1 MLAVSAGLLLA
12 PAAHAAGT
20 VQWDIQKHHPKARF
34 GRRAADTHEGV
45 ITNELTRGGYFA
57 TCSMGTPPQNLT
69 LQLDTGSSDI
79 WVPWNLATVCEEDKC
94 TLGNCAQWSP
104 RYKDYEQNPAADS
117 GALVDPNASS
127 TFTDAGKG
135 TFDISYVDGS
145 FSNGDYFMDTF
156 QIAGATV
163 SNVTMGLGLNT
174 TIAYGLV
181 GVGYTLNE
189 AIVDTENSLSAAY
202 PNLPVVMV
210 NEGLIGTNAYSLWL
224 NDLDSS
230 KGNILFGGVDTEKY
244 VGNLTRIDI
253 LENNKTNVYDSFLV
267 PVTSLLAVSGS
278 GTDELT
284 STEFPIE
291 VVLDS
296 GTTLSYLPSDIAEQ
310 IWREVGATYTPD
322 VGLALL
328 PCRMQNSEGH
338 FSFGFAG
345 PDGPRINVSMDEL
358 VLDLVTSGPPPTF
371 ISGPF
376 EGEDACEFGIQNSS
390 KSPFLLGDT
399 FLRSAYVVYDLVNNE
414 IGIAQTDFNAT
425 DSNIVAFE
433 SNGSTIPFATLVS
446 NQNLTAPTT
455 AASPSFAA
463 ESGFEAGTE
472 DNGAAVLP
480 LGIQQ
485 TLFVGFAML
494 MSFFLSA

>member
-1 MLAVSAGLLLA
+1 MHPWQLYATV
-12 PAAHAAGT
+12 PRFENYDDQKAADSAGT
-20 VQWDIQKHHPKARF
+20 V
-34 GRRAADTHEGV
+34 
-45 ITNELTRGGYFA
+45 N
-57 TCSMGTPPQNLT
+57 
-69 LQLDTGSSDI
+69 
-79 WVPWNLATVCEEDKC
+79 
-94 TLGNCAQWSP
+94 
-104 RYKDYEQNPAADS
+104 
-117 GALVDPNASS
+117 PNASS

-210 NEGLIGTNAYSLWL
+210 NEGLIDTNAYSLWL
-224 NDLDSS
+224 NDLDAN
-230 KGNILFGGVDTEKY
+230 KGNILFGGIDTEKY

-253 LENNKTNVYDSFLV
+253 LENNKTKVYDSFLV
-267 PVTSLLAVSGS
+267 PVTSLLAVSAS

-284 STEFPIE
+284 SSAFPIE

-310 IWREVGATYTPD
+310 IWTEVGATYTPE

-328 PCRMQNSEGH
+328 PCRMQKSEGH

-376 EGEDACEFGIQNSS
+376 EGEDACEFGIQNST

-425 DSNIVAFE
+425 GSNIVAFE
-433 SNGSTIPFATLVS
+433 GNGSTIPFATLVS

-463 ESGFEAGTE
+463 ESGFGAGTQ
-472 DNGAAVLP
+472 DSGSTASLP
-480 LGIQQ
+480 IGLGHS
-485 TLFVGFAML
+485 LFMGFAML
-494 MSFFLSA
+494 TSILLSA

>member
-1 MLAVSAGLLLA
+1 MSRAFAVLAVSAGLLLA
-12 PAAHAAGT
+12 PATNAAGT

-34 GRRAADTHEGV
+34 GRRAADTHEGD

-57 TCSMGTPPQNLT
+57 SCSLGTPAQNLT

-79 WVPWNLATVCEEDKC
+79 WVPWNLATACEEDQC
-94 TLGNCAQWSP
+94 TLGNF
-104 RYKDYEQNPAADS
+104 
-117 GALVDPNASS
+117 DPSASS
-127 TFTDAGKG
+127 TYTDIGKG
-135 TFDISYVDGS
+135 EFVIQYVDGS
-145 FSNGDYFMDTF
+145 FSKGDYFMDTF

-189 AIVDTENSLSAAY
+189 AIVDTEDSLSAAY

-224 NDLDSS
+224 NDLDAN
-230 KGNILFGGVDTEKY
+230 KGNILFGGIDTEKY
-244 VGNLTRIDI
+244 VGNLTRVDI
-253 LENNKTNVYDSFLV
+253 LENNKTGVYDSFLV
-267 PVTSLLAVSGS
+267 PITSLLAVSDS

-284 STEFPIE
+284 SSEFPIE

-296 GTTLSYLPSDIAEQ
+296 GTTLSYLPSDIAEH
-310 IWREVGATYTPD
+310 IWTEVGATYTPE

-328 PCRMQNSEGH
+328 PCRMQNSQGH

-345 PDGPRINVSMDEL
+345 ADGPKINVSMDEL

-425 DSNIVAFE
+425 ASNIVAFE
-433 SNGSTIPFATLVS
+433 GNGSTIPFSTLVS
-446 NQNLTAPTT
+446 NQTLSTPT

-463 ESGFEAGTE
+463 ESGFGVGTQE
-472 DNGAAVLP
+472 NGAAVVLP
-480 LGIQQ
+480 RSLEHS
-485 TLFVGFAML
+485 LVVGFAML
-494 MSFFLSA
+494 MSVFLAA

>member
-1 MLAVSAGLLLA
+1 MSRPFAVLAVSAGLLLA
-12 PAAHAAGT
+12 PAANAAGT
-20 VQWDIQKHHPKARF
+20 VQWDIQKNHPKARL

-79 WVPWNLATVCEEDKC
+79 WVPWNLATVCEEKC
-94 TLGNCAQWSP
+94 TLGNF
-104 RYKDYEQNPAADS
+104 
-117 GALVDPNASS
+117 DPNAST

-145 FSNGDYFMDTF
+145 FANGDYFMDTF

-230 KGNILFGGVDTEKY
+230 KGNILFGGIDTEKY
-244 VGNLTRIDI
+244 IGNLTRIDT
-253 LENNKTNVYDSFLV
+253 LENNKTGVFDSFLV
-267 PVTSLLAVSGS
+267 PVTSLLAVSAS

-296 GTTLSYLPSDIAEQ
+296 GTTLSYLPNDIAEQ
-310 IWREVGATYTPD
+310 IWREVGATYTPE

-328 PCRMQNSEGH
+328 PCRMQSSQGH

-376 EGEDACEFGIQNSS
+376 EGEDACEFGFQNSS

-399 FLRSAYVVYDLVNNE
+399 FLRSAYVVYDLMNNE

-425 DSNIVAFE
+425 GSNIVAFE
-433 SNGSTIPFATLVS
+433 GNGSTIPFSTLVF
-446 NQNLTAPTT
+446 NQNLTTPTT

-463 ESGFEAGTE
+463 ESGFEAGTQ

-480 LGIQQ
+480 LGLGH

-494 MSFFLSA
+494 MSIFLSA

>member
-1 MLAVSAGLLLA
+1 MAPGNCVRAGQVHPWQLYA
-12 PAAHAAGT
+12 TVPSYEIYHDQTATDPGGT
-20 VQWDIQKHHPKARF
+20 V
-34 GRRAADTHEGV
+34 
-45 ITNELTRGGYFA
+45 N
-57 TCSMGTPPQNLT
+57 
-69 LQLDTGSSDI
+69 
-79 WVPWNLATVCEEDKC
+79 
-94 TLGNCAQWSP
+94 
-104 RYKDYEQNPAADS
+104 
-117 GALVDPNASS
+117 PNASS
-127 TFTDAGKG
+127 TYTDAGKG

-156 QIAGATV
+156 EIAGATV

-224 NDLDSS
+224 NDLDAN
-230 KGNILFGGVDTEKY
+230 KGNILFGGIDTEKY

-253 LENNKTNVYDSFLV
+253 LENNKTQVYDSFLV
-267 PVTSLLAVSGS
+267 PVTSLLAVSAS

-284 STEFPIE
+284 SSEFPIE

-310 IWREVGATYTPD
+310 IWTEVGATYTPE

-328 PCRMQNSEGH
+328 PCRMQKSEGH

-345 PDGPRINVSMDEL
+345 PDGPKINVSMDEL

-414 IGIAQTDFNAT
+414 IGMAQTDFNAT

-433 SNGSTIPFATLVS
+433 GNGSTIPFATLVS

-463 ESGFEAGTE
+463 ESGFEAGTQ
-472 DNGAAVLP
+472 DSGATVVLP
-480 LGIQQ
+480 PGLGHSIV
-485 TLFVGFAML
+485 VGFVILA
-494 MSFFLSA
+494 SIFLSV

>member
-1 MLAVSAGLLLA
+1 MSRPFAVLAVSAGLLLIA
-12 PAAHAAGT
+12 PAANAAGT
-20 VQWDIQKHHPKARF
+20 VQWDIHKHHPKARF
-34 GRRAADTHEGV
+34 GRRAADNTHEGT

-57 TCSMGTPPQNLT
+57 TCSMGTPPQELT

-79 WVPWNLATVCEEDKC
+79 WVPWNMATVCEEERC
-94 TLGNCAQWSP
+94 TLGNF
-104 RYKDYEQNPAADS
+104 
-117 GALVDPNASS
+117 DPKASS

-145 FSNGDYFMDTF
+145 FANGDYFMDSF
-156 QIAGATV
+156 EIAGATV

-174 TIAYGLV
+174 TITYGLA
-181 GVGYTLNE
+181 GVGYMLNE
-189 AIVDTENSLSAAY
+189 AIVDTENSTDAAY

-210 NEGLIGTNAYSLWL
+210 NEGLINTNAYSLWL

-253 LENNKTNVYDSFLV
+253 LVNNKTNVYDSFLV
-267 PVTSLLAVSGS
+267 PVTSLLAVSES
-278 GTDELT
+278 GTDVLT
-284 STEFPIE
+284 STEYPID

-296 GTTLSYLPSDIAEQ
+296 GTTLSYLPNDIAEQ

-328 PCRMQNSEGH
+328 PCRMQNSKGH

-345 PDGPRINVSMDEL
+345 PEGPRINVSMDEL

-371 ISGPF
+371 ITGPF
-376 EGEDACEFGIQNSS
+376 EGEDACEFGIQNST

-399 FLRSAYVVYDLVNNE
+399 FLRSAYVVYDLQNNE

-425 DSNIVAFE
+425 ASNIVAFE
-433 SNGSTIPFATLVS
+433 GNGSTIPFSTLVS
-446 NQNLTAPTT
+446 NQNLTTPTT
-455 AASPSFAA
+455 AASPSFVA

-472 DNGAAVLP
+472 NAASVLP
-480 LGIQQ
+480 LGSQQ
-485 TLFVGFAML
+485 SLFMALAML
-494 MSFFLSA
+494 MSIFLLA

>member
-1 MLAVSAGLLLA
+1 MSRAFALFAVSAGLLLA
-12 PAAHAAGT
+12 PATSAAGT
-20 VQWDIQKHHPKARF
+20 VQWDIQKQHPKARF
-34 GRRAADTHEGV
+34 GRRAAETHEGI

-57 TCSMGTPPQNLT
+57 TCSLGTPAQNLT

-79 WVPWNLATVCEEDKC
+79 WVPWDLATTDANSGGTV
-94 TLGNCAQWSP
+94 
-104 RYKDYEQNPAADS
+104 NPND
-117 GALVDPNASS
+117 SS
-127 TFTDAGKG
+127 TFTYAGKG
-135 TFDISYVDGS
+135 EFDIQYVDGS
-145 FSNGDYFMDTF
+145 FSKGDYFMDTF

-181 GVGYTLNE
+181 GVGYALNE

-210 NEGLIGTNAYSLWL
+210 NEGIIGTNAYSLWL
-224 NDLDSS
+224 NDLDAN
-230 KGNILFGGVDTEKY
+230 KGNILFGGIDTEKY

-253 LENNKTNVYDSFLV
+253 LENNKTKVYDSFLV
-267 PVTSLLAVSGS
+267 PVNSVHAVSDS

-284 STEFPIE
+284 STQFPIE

-310 IWREVGATYTPD
+310 IWTEVGATYTPE

-328 PCRMQNSEGH
+328 PCRMQNSQGH
-338 FSFGFAG
+338 FTFGFAG
-345 PDGPRINVSMDEL
+345 PDGPKINVSMDEL

-425 DSNIVAFE
+425 ASNIVAFE
-433 SNGSTIPFATLVS
+433 GNGSTIPFSTLVS
-446 NQNLTAPTT
+446 NQSLATPT

-463 ESGFEAGTE
+463 ESGFGAGTE
-472 DNGAAVLP
+472 DSGAAMVLSLA
-480 LGIQQ
+480 LGHSM
-485 TLFVGFAML
+485 LVGFAIL
-494 MSFFLSA
+494 ASVLLAT